1 MKCHLSTGSNCIIS
15 LLENDSA
22 RKKGFWVRYGNNEV
36 PSCRFYASFVLLVAC
51 FGCELNVRGVVF
63 ISVSISGVDILAV
76 FFSGFGSFSLV
87 SSALCFVYAM
97 SILALNIRGLGN
109 ADTGSLYRGME
120 FDLFPK
126 AIASDHAPIILL
138 LSGIKKKWKEDFKF
152 ESKWLLEEDFS
163 SNVKDAW
170 ESI

>member
-87 SSALCFVYAM
+87 SPRFPCFLCSVFCVCHVY
-97 SILALNIRGLGN
+97 LGIEHQR
-109 ADTGSLYRGME
+109 ARE
-120 FDLFPK
+120 C
-126 AIASDHAPIILL
+126 
-138 LSGIKKKWKEDFKF
+138 
-152 ESKWLLEEDFS
+152 
-163 SNVKDAW
+163 
-170 ESI
+170 